1 MEITCTVHASP
12 PADVSKEFEENQ
24 DFLGLAHQRIQ
35 VFKLMLIGWN
45 KKDCKKKFSKYFA
58 QVSWYRNGGLLPA
71 DKTVVQTRGNR
82 HSLLLQ
88 QVVTN

>member
-1 MEITCTVHASP
+1 MANLVPKNDGTFSFWT
-12 PADVSKEFEENQ
+12 K
-24 DFLGLAHQRIQ
+24 LGESL
-35 VFKLMLIGWN
+35 LE
-45 KKDCKKKFSKYFA
+45 KKFSKDFA